1 MPRPRKTRR
10 LNKTQRRYAEQ
21 ALAVAQPAVRAFVKK
36 NPDLRA
42 WIQRVDLDSVAL
54 HAICMAALTYKPE
67 KSAVTTYFSSAIR
80 HALYRE
86 VLTQQKIDG
95 RYIPTE
101 QILDPQPNAHRTR
114 QEMRAL
120 RALRLLSAEDRV
132 LLEDR
137 LIEQVTLEQLGY
149 EQKCDPRTIQRRVQA
164 AIRMLRSAE
173 SDLP

>member
-1 MPRPRKTRR
+1 MRHKKRK
-10 LNKTQRRYAEQ
+10 LNKTQQGYAEE
-21 ALAVAQPAVRAFVKK
+21 ALRIVGPAIRTFVKR

-42 WIQRVDLDSVAL
+42 WIRRVDLESVAH
-54 HAICMAALTYKPE
+54 HAVCMAALTYKRS
-67 KSAVTTYFSSAIR
+67 KSQVTTYFSSAIR

-86 VLTQQKIDG
+86 VLTQQRLDG

-101 QILDPQPNAHRTR
+101 TIFDPQPNAHRTR
-114 QEMRAL
+114 QEMRAIK
-120 RALRLLSAEDRV
+120 ALRMLSANDRV

-149 EQKCDPRTIQRRVQA
+149 EQGCDPRTIQRKVQA
-164 AIRMLRSAE
+164 AIKLLRAVE